1 MNKQKSMIELL
12 IYLVI
17 LIVGIVFLVKG
28 YHKKD
33 FDIFPNNNPL
43 PETTNEAIIPEEDI
57 TYDYSF
63 TEDE

>member
-1 MNKQKSMIELL
+1 MNKQKNMIEIL
-12 IYLVI
+12 IYFVI

-33 FDIFPNNNPL
+33 FDIFPNNSLL
-43 PETTNEAIIPEEDI
+43 PETANEAHIPDEDI

-63 TEDE
+63 VEDE

>member
-1 MNKQKSMIELL
+1 MNKQKNMIEIL
-12 IYLVI
+12 IYLVV

-33 FDIFPNNNPL
+33 FELFPNNNAL
-43 PETTNEAIIPEEDI
+43 PEATNEAHIPDEDI

-63 TEDE
+63 VEDK

>member
-1 MNKQKSMIELL
+1 MNKQKNMIEIL

-17 LIVGIVFLVKG
+17 IVVGIVFLAKG

-33 FDIFPNNNPL
+33 FDIFPNKSTL
-43 PETTNEAIIPEEDI
+43 PETTNEAHIPDEDI

-63 TEDE
+63 VEDE

>member
-1 MNKQKSMIELL
+1 MNKQKNMIEIL
-12 IYLVI
+12 IYLVV
-17 LIVGIVFLVKG
+17 LIVGIVLLVKG

-33 FDIFPNNNPL
+33 FDIFPNKNPL
-43 PETTNEAIIPEEDI
+43 PETTNEAHIPDEEV